1 MNKAYLLL
9 LCLVGLI
16 NFIPVI
22 GVISLEKVNQL
33 YGLSASDNNLAL
45 LLRHRALLFGIVGG
59 VIIYSVFNAQYQ
71 NLAMVLAALS
81 MVGFMV
87 LSMLIGGTNEELL
100 KVFKADIAGVLLLIA
115 AFVLKLV
122 AID

>member
-87 LSMLIGGTNEELL
+87 LSMLIGDTNEELL